1 MRSHMD
7 RDVPSRY
14 AEPAFVEPLPS
25 GFLYAAWSVDPV
37 TVGPFVKRS
46 TPRRRKIDE
55 VSGVAAALTN
65 LAEVEGIRVFEAS
78 FMPPLP
84 KMPRYDVVMLLRAD
98 SRDSAARL
106 ANDAQLRRTS
116 PATVFLAE
124 NAARFGATENGQ
136 AGDGGATFLLNHFI
150 GPSDRPAAVAVW
162 RQLSAWYVANTGVDN
177 STLLRTEEP
186 APFVLVN
193 YVRLRRNVVR
203 FLLAQLLRPS
213 FFSYVRAL
221 LNRHQLTSLPL
232 FVREASVGSTG
243 Q

>member
-1 MRSHMD
+1 MSNHIE
-7 RDVPSRY
+7 RDAPSRY
-14 AEPAFVEPLPS
+14 AEPPFLDPLPS
-25 GFLYAAWSVDPV
+25 VFLYVAWSVDPV
-37 TVGPFVKRS
+37 TVGPFVKHS
-46 TPRRRKIDE
+46 TLRRRKIDE
-55 VSGVAAALTN
+55 ISGVAAALMQHP
-65 LAEVEGIRVFEAS
+65 EVNGVRVFEAS

-98 SRDSAARL
+98 SRDSATRL
-106 ANDAQLRRTS
+106 ADNAQLRTTG
-116 PATVFLAE
+116 PAAVFLAG

-150 GPSDRPAAVAVW
+150 GPSDRPAAVAAW

-193 YVRLRRNVVR
+193 YVRLPGNVVR
-203 FLLAQLLRPS
+203 FLLAQVLRPS
-213 FFSYVRAL
+213 FFSYVRVL
-221 LNRHQLTSLPL
+221 LKRHQLTSLPL
-232 FVREASVGSTG
+232 FVREAPVGSTG